1 MTKILS
7 IGEVMLE
14 MSDVGGGLFKKSF
27 AGDTFNVAHYIN
39 VTSHGRIK
47 ADYLTALGRDAISNE
62 CIDFLEK
69 QGVSTRRVQFVD
81 GRTIGLFILG
91 NDAAGEKQ
99 YGYWRGQSAARHLF
113 DQPQDLSDFDL
124 VYFSG
129 ITAAIT
135 ENRNN
140 LILSIA
146 EAKNKGARIVFDFNY
161 RAQLWSKEE
170 ACEFAGEIL
179 PLIDIV
185 KISDEELASLYNL
198 QEVESLSSEY
208 AAAEWVLTCGG
219 KKAELWQNGQ
229 NIVSKSFTAVSNVVD
244 SSAAGDAFIGTYLAS
259 RSEGFSFAEAL
270 DRAHETAAQVVCAKG
285 SIVEIDLSKLN

>member
-39 VTSHGRIK
+39 VASQGRIR
-47 ADYLTALGRDAISNE
+47 ADYLTALGHDGISRE
-62 CIDFLEK
+62 CIDFLE
-69 QGVSTRRVQFVD
+69 QHGVSTRRVQLLH

-113 DQPQDLSDFDL
+113 DQPQDLSGYDL

-135 ENRNN
+135 ENKNN

-146 EAKNKGARIVFDFNY
+146 EAKEKGARIVFDYNH
-161 RAQLWSKEE
+161 RAQLWSQEE
-170 ACEFAGEIL
+170 ACEFARKIL

-185 KISDEELASLYNL
+185 KISDEELSSLYNL
-198 QEVESLSSEY
+198 QDVEGLSTEY
-208 AAAEWVLTCGG
+208 ASAEWVLTCGG

-229 NIVSKSFTAVSNVVD
+229 NIVSKSFIAVSEVVD

-259 RSEGFSFAEAL
+259 RSEGDSLAKAL
-270 DRAHETAAQVVCAKG
+270 DRAHQTAAQVVCAKG
-285 SIVEIDLSKLN
+285 SIVEIDLSRLN